1 MVENT
6 PKTLN
11 IFFSRAN
18 NDETQFS
25 IYSSLCEKYDDNDKI
40 CIIDVDDKYDGVNDK
55 LCEGIL
61 REIKKC
67 DIFICILTP
76 IYNEDREKYINN
88 NVLFELGYAYSCI
101 DKKNIYIF
109 IKDDENIKRDFEMLC
124 PSMLSSIKYK
134 TYTAYE
140 DIDIIIQKKYND
152 FKGNYDNNFNEYIL
166 LDKNVVSLIK
176 YEISQTLNN
185 DNNIEDKLSKLE
197 YYIEN
202 YKHNDIIEIVF
213 LFIAEY
219 INNHQLAYYVLDWFF
234 DFLSNKILDNYWY
247 KWIYNKNN
255 QIKILNLLRLI
266 QYQLFEKYRSIN
278 KVKINTNRRNFA
290 IIIFELL
297 KTKIFAYKNELD
309 ILLNN
314 SINHNINGNYEIFIY
329 KLKSLH
335 NCKNNNEKK
344 EKREYYEDLI
354 LDSKNSYNTY
364 YVMHKYNA

>member
-25 IYSSLCEKYDDNDKI
+25 IYSSLCDKYDGNDKI

-61 REIKKC
+61 HEIKKC

-76 IYNEDREKYINN
+76 IYNNEKGKYINN

-101 DKKNIYIF
+101 DKENIYIF
-109 IKDDENIKRDFEMLC
+109 IEENEEIKRDFEMLR

-134 TYTAYE
+134 TYNSYE
-140 DIDIIIQKKYND
+140 DIDIIIEKKYND
-152 FKGNYDNNFNEYIL
+152 FENNYDNNFNEYIL
-166 LDKNVVSLIK
+166 LDNNVVSIIK
-176 YEISQTLNN
+176 YEITKILNN
-185 DNNIEDKLSKLE
+185 DNNIKDKLNKLE
-197 YYIEN
+197 YYCDK
-202 YKHNDIIEIVF
+202 YKCYDVIEIIF
-213 LFIAEY
+213 LFIDEY
-219 INNHQLAYYVLDWFF
+219 INTHQLEYSILNWFF
-234 DFLSNKILDNYWY
+234 IFLSNTILDYDFVWFN
-247 KWIYNKNN
+247 NKNN
-255 QIKILNLLRLI
+255 QVKILNLLRVI
-266 QYQLFEKYRSIN
+266 QYQLFEKFRRIN
-278 KVKINTNRRNFA
+278 KVKINTSRRNFA

-297 KTKIFAYKNELD
+297 KTKIFAYKNEVE

-314 SINHNINGNYEIFIY
+314 SVNHNINGNYEIYIY

-335 NCKNNNEKK
+335 NSKNADEKN
-344 EKREYYEDLI
+344 YYEDLI
-354 LDSKNSYNTY
+354 MNSKNSYN
-364 YVMHKYNA
+364 KYIIY